1 MMARIHARRRGRS
14 GSRAPYRT
22 EAPEWVPVSAD
33 EVEETVVTLASQGY
47 TKAMI
52 GTILRDSYGVPSV
65 KLVTGRKIGRILEE
79 KGLEES
85 IPEDLMALMRKAVR
99 LSEHL
104 AQHPKDIHNRR
115 ALQLI
120 EAKIR
125 RLVYYYKSV
134 GKLPED
140 WRYTLDKAK
149 LLVK

>member
-1 MMARIHARRRGRS
+1 MARIHARRRGRS
-14 GSRAPYRT
+14 GSHAPYRT
-22 EAPEWVPVSAD
+22 EKPDWIPLGAD
-33 EVEETVVTLASQGY
+33 EVEEVVASLASQGY

-52 GTILRDSYGVPSV
+52 GTVLRDSYGVPSV
-65 KLVTGRKIGRILEE
+65 KLVTGKKVGRILAES
-79 KGLEES
+79 GLEEG

-140 WRYTLDKAK
+140 WRYSLDKAR